1 MARLA
6 LVRGVLPDD
15 PLTAAQLARLDELAG
30 LLDSAP
36 VTEVLAAVTPAEGL
50 IQAARQIA
58 ATVAAGASHRQPGG
72 GSAGAGRGR
81 RHRRRG
87 GFRRWLGSGASGFAG
102 VR

>member
-58 ATVAAGASHRQPGG
+58 ATVAASAATVARRRQ
-72 GSAGAGRGR
+72 RGR
-81 RHRRRG
+81 RPRQTSSAPRG
-87 GFRRWLGSGASGFAG
+87 IPALARIWRVRFAG